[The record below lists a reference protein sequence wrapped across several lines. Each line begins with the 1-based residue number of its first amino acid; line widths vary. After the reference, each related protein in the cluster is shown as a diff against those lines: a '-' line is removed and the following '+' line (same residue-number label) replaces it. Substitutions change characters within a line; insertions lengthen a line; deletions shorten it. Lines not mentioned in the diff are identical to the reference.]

1 MKRNNLTIVLGVVII
16 LSTLI
21 FTSCE
26 EEYPDPLWP
35 GDNPDGGPA
44 PTITSVTPSDTAW
57 TDADTVIIV
66 GTNSSDDIGSMH
78 VAFGGVR
85 GQIVASTTTQ
95 LSILPPTNFKD
106 SLTIK
111 IDRSGENG
119 TLTFAEY
126 YPYFLKNPFSKPG
139 DPIFAEVDMIYGI
152 AADNEGNVFLSSAI
166 LNASDVS
173 SKKIIKL
180 LPNGDRIDDWSKTAT
195 NKGVA
200 MRMGPNGNLFYMNYN
215 AGGWISKTDTLTG
228 GTDYGQLGTA
238 TFDLD
243 FDSNGNLFYVGEDAI
258 YKVDPSDLSVSELA
272 MDYTDYKLK
281 AARVYNGNLYVGS
294 VYIGTDTLLTGQKI
308 WKHSIASDGSL
319 GSQQEVVDWTSKYS
333 SIISA
338 LEFDEYGNMFVG
350 TVSTAD
356 IESDGIIKIS
366 ASGIHSYFYPQLLRG
381 DITYSVYKMTWT
393 GNYMYCSIRDGADA
407 SNNTII
413 KLNMFSKS
421 AEYHER

>member
-57 TDADTVIIV
+57 TDADTIVIV
-66 GTNSSDDIGSMH
+66 GTNFSDDIGLMH

-111 IDRSGENG
+111 VDRSGENG
-119 TLTFAEY
+119 ALTFAEY
-126 YPYFLKNPFSKPG
+126 YPYFIKNPFSRPG
-139 DPIFAEVDMIYGI
+139 NPIFAEVDMIYGI
-152 AADNEGNVFLSSAI
+152 AADNSGNVFLTKQ
-166 LNASDVS
+166 DK
-173 SKKIIKL
+173 SKQYITKL
-180 LPNGDRIDDWSKTAT
+180 LPDGTRIDNYCQAYLNAPKALRL
-195 NKGVA
+195 GY
-200 MRMGPNGNLFYMNYN
+200 GNLYCMDGTYT
-215 AGGWISKTDTLTG
+215 SKTDTATG
-228 GTDYGQLGTA
+228 VRSYGSLASNTW
-238 TFDLD
+238 DLD
-243 FDSNGNLFYVGEDAI
+243 FDSNGNLFFVGKNAI
-258 YKVDPSDLSVSELA
+258 YKVDPSDLSVNEVVS
-272 MDYTDYKLK
+272 DYTGYRLK
-281 AARVYNGNLYVGS
+281 AARVYNGNLYVGG

-308 WKHSIASDGSL
+308 WRHSIGTDGSL
-319 GSQQEVVDWTSKYS
+319 GSQEEVIDWTTHYS

-338 LEFDEYGNMFVG
+338 LEFDENGNMLVG
-350 TVSTAD
+350 NT
-356 IESDGIIKIS
+356 DGIIKIS
-366 ASGIHSYFYPQLLRG
+366 PSGSDYENGSYSYLYPQLLRG
-381 DITYSVYKMTWT
+381 DVVYSVYKMTWT
-393 GNYMYCSIRDGADA
+393 GNYLYLTIRDDVTPA
-407 SNNTII
+407 NNTVI

-421 AEYHER
+421 AEYHGR

>member
-44 PTITSVTPSDTAW
+44 PTITSVTPPDTAW
-57 TDADTVIIV
+57 TDADTVVIV
-66 GTNSSDDIGSMH
+66 GTNFSDDISLMH

-111 IDRSGENG
+111 VDRSGENG
-119 TLTFAEY
+119 ALTFAEY

-139 DPIFAEVDMIYGI
+139 NPIFSEIDKIYGI
-152 AADNEGNVFLSSAI
+152 TSDNDGNVFLGKV
-166 LNASDVS
+166 DK
-173 SKKIIKL
+173 SKQYVTKLFPDDTTQIKDYCQAL
-180 LPNGDRIDDWSKTAT
+180 ITPY
-195 NKGVA
+195 A
-200 MRMGPNGNLFYMNYN
+200 MKLGYGNLFCMDGEY
-215 AGGWISKTDTLTG
+215 ISKTDTATLTRIISELP
-228 GTDYGQLGTA
+228 TNTY
-238 TFDLD
+238 DLD
-243 FDSNGNLFYVGEDAI
+243 FDGNGNLFFVGKNAI
-258 YKVDPSDLSVSELA
+258 YKVDASDITVFEVA
-272 MDYTDYKLK
+272 YDYTDYQLK
-281 AARVYNGNLYVGS
+281 ATRVYDGYL
-294 VYIGTDTLLTGQKI
+294 YIGGIYSGSDTSIIGKQNI
-308 WKHSIASDGSL
+308 WKHSIASDGNL
-319 GSQQEVVDWTSKYS
+319 GTQEDVIDWISYYS

-338 LEFDEYGNMFVG
+338 IEFDENGNMFVG

-366 ASGIHSYFYPQLLRG
+366 TNGNHSYFYPQLLRD
-381 DITYSVYKMTWT
+381 DITYSVHKMTWT
-393 GNYMYCSIRDGADA
+393 GNYMYCSIRDDADA
-407 SNNTII
+407 SNNTVI

-421 AEYHER
+421 AEYYGK